1 MDAIDSVV
9 DPLRDFAKDSIRLV
23 KRCHKPDRKGITSPL
38 LLSPFFLDSY
48 DACER
53 SVCFLTSDLLDLSS
67 DAIHESGGP
76 YSDRFCSNGITNEE
90 GQEKSRE
97 GFSPPSS
104 PDTPKHQRESKI
116 TMPNFTVR
124 KLIPLLIFVL
134 SSLSVIRLLRISL
147 KSSSSASGSLSSTTF
162 RSSFSRQ
169 ISANASYSALTEN
182 ELKLLSDTVASRS
195 PCNVLVFGL
204 APQYLTLSSINTR
217 GITVIL
223 EDEQSKTKAEVNPNN
238 TRIYS
243 LKYHQMEVKN
253 AYKLLRHARANPAC
267 AALNT
272 NTLHQGS
279 SECKLKLRDLPQE
292 LHDTRWDVIVVD
304 GPRGD
309 ALEAPGR
316 MGSIYTAAVLARQG
330 SSNSTTD
337 VLVHDVQR
345 TVEKWLS
352 WEFLCQENQVSAKG
366 NFWKFRIK
374 GRSNASR
381 FCSPETALIR
391 Y

>member
-1 MDAIDSVV
+1 MPPQLHQS
-9 DPLRDFAKDSIRLV
+9 PLRVLN
-23 KRCHKPDRKGITSPL
+23 PL
-38 LLSPFFLDSY
+38 L
-48 DACER
+48 R
-53 SVCFLTSDLLDLSS
+53 
-67 DAIHESGGP
+67 
-76 YSDRFCSNGITNEE
+76 
-90 GQEKSRE
+90 
-97 GFSPPSS
+97 FSPPSS

-134 SSLSVIRLLRISL
+134 SSLSVLRLLRISL

-162 RSSFSRQ
+162 RSSFSQQ

-182 ELKLLSDTVASRS
+182 ELKLLSDTVTSRS

-267 AALNT
+267 AAPNMYK
-272 NTLHQGS
+272 LHQGS
-279 SECKLKLRDLPQE
+279 SECKLKLKDLPQE
-292 LHDTRWDVIVVD
+292 VYNTKWDVIVVD

-309 ALEAPGR
+309 DLEAPGR

-337 VLVHDVQR
+337 VFVHDVQR

>member
-1 MDAIDSVV
+1 MPPQLHQSSLPV
-9 DPLRDFAKDSIRLV
+9 LN
-23 KRCHKPDRKGITSPL
+23 PL
-38 LLSPFFLDSY
+38 L
-48 DACER
+48 R
-53 SVCFLTSDLLDLSS
+53 
-67 DAIHESGGP
+67 
-76 YSDRFCSNGITNEE
+76 
-90 GQEKSRE
+90 
-97 GFSPPSS
+97 FSPPSS

-116 TMPNFTVR
+116 TMPKFTVR

-134 SSLSVIRLLRISL
+134 SSLSVLRLLRISL
-147 KSSSSASGSLSSTTF
+147 KSSSSASSSLSSTTF
-162 RSSFSRQ
+162 RSSFSQQ
-169 ISANASYSALTEN
+169 ISANASQSALTEK
-182 ELKLLSDTVASRS
+182 ELKLLSDSITSRS
-195 PCNVLVFGL
+195 PCNVLVFGF

-223 EDEQSKTKAEVNPNN
+223 EDDNTKTKAEVNPNN

-243 LKYHQMEVKN
+243 VKYHQMEVKN
-253 AYKLLRHARANPAC
+253 VYNLFRHARANPAC
-267 AALNT
+267 APNMYSI
-272 NTLHQGS
+272 HQGS
-279 SECKLKLRDLPQE
+279 SDCKLKLKDLPQE
-292 LHDTRWDVIVVD
+292 VYNTRWDVIVVD

-309 ALEAPGR
+309 DLEAPGR
-316 MGSIYTAAVLARQG
+316 MGTIYTAAVLARKG
-330 SSNSTTD
+330 SSNSTTY